1 MVNKDEYIIREV
13 IPRCW
18 LSKVLRL
25 ITNNLATPHN
35 HWHPTFPSLAHSRAV
50 KMFLNM
56 SKFLALT

>member
-13 IPRCW
+13 IPRWW

-35 HWHPTFPSLAHSRAV
+35 HWYPTFPSSAHS
-50 KMFLNM
+50 
-56 SKFLALT
+56 